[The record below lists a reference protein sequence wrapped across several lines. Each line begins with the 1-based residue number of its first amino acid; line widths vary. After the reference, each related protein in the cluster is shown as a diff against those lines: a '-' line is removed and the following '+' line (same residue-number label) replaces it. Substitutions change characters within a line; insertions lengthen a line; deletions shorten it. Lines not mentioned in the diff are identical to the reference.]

1 MRTEKEIKTK
11 IAEDTQFI
19 VSAVTTQL
27 HDMAYLNYFT
37 AWENN
42 GGMGWFFTEC
52 VEITH
57 EVMFR
62 DGSAYLKWLDHW
74 KETEGNNW
82 EAFSEFTGE
91 TCFDWY
97 HMNEAKK
104 VFESRYEKDDC
115 TKEQISEHIGY
126 IINSFESEVDRAD
139 VIDRGIKFARKQ
151 REVKVRRE
159 QELLERKKLEL
170 ENKKKAYDKIIKEL
184 KELEVDG
191 EMMQYIIEG
200 TNMNDQMLRQLI
212 LSNPQA
218 DTIDLLDEHI
228 KLSDESL
235 K

>member
-1 MRTEKEIKTK
+1 
-11 IAEDTQFI
+11 
-19 VSAVTTQL
+19 L
-27 HDMAYLNYFT
+27 
-37 AWENN
+37 
-42 GGMGWFFTEC
+42 
-52 VEITH
+52 
-57 EVMFR
+57 
-62 DGSAYLKWLDHW
+62 
-74 KETEGNNW
+74 
-82 EAFSEFTGE
+82 
-91 TCFDWY
+91 
-97 HMNEAKK
+97 
-104 VFESRYEKDDC
+104 ESRYEKDDC

-151 REVKVRRE
+151 REVEVRRE

-200 TNMNDQMLRQLI
+200 TDMNDQMLRQLI